1 MIFDLRLPRLPSQ
14 ERHSMF
20 PSRPHF
26 WVSGGPTLSAQ
37 ESLEQGTRQN
47 NYFLVTGVLW
57 LPFPRNPWGSG
68 KCWCLPP
75 RPQSLGPSGALAGL
89 NPRCLICNCVNN
101 ILRWDIIAHT
111 QKVGVTNILL
121 PGGLMDCLL
130 WSTRARV
137 VPFCN

>member
-1 MIFDLRLPRLPSQ
+1 MTSDCPGFPDRRGIPCSLIDHFSGSLGAPLYQIRSLLDKVPDRKTTSLSLESYGFRSQ
-14 ERHSMF
+14 ET
-20 PSRPHF
+20 P
-26 WVSGGPTLSAQ
+26 GD
-37 ESLEQGTRQN
+37 QGN
-47 NYFLVTGVLW
+47 AGV
-57 LPFPRNPWGSG
+57 F
-68 KCWCLPP
+68 PP

-137 VPFCN
+137 MPSHIR